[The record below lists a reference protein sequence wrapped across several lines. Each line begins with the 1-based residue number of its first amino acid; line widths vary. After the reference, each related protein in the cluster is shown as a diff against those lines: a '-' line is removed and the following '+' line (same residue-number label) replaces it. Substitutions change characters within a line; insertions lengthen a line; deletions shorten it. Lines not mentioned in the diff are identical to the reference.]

1 MLIKGIS
8 KAVISGKK
16 QIVMNKFTNKKHF
29 IGVDIS
35 NLKLDLSLLK
45 DGSTQGFFDKKVS
58 NDFTGFG
65 FVTEWLAKQNVS
77 PTDSLFC
84 MEHTGVYGLLFIAWL
99 SQMGFD
105 FCVEPALKIKNSMGI
120 TRGKTD
126 KVDARRIA
134 IYAYEK
140 KARLEQYNL
149 PSDLL
154 LQIKQ
159 LLTYRDQLV
168 RISTSL
174 KNSIKSHKKYEKVS
188 GLNSVSAEIEE
199 QIIELDRR
207 IKQVE
212 KQVEELIKSDEDLH
226 KNYKLTRSVIGVA
239 FVIAAHMLVATNNF
253 TSFENG
259 RQFACHAGIA
269 PFAHESGSSIKGK
282 TKISNIADKK
292 IKAILSNGANSAA
305 NWDPVL
311 KEYYQRKAAE
321 GKEHKL
327 IINNIKCKLVNRMF
341 AVIKRQSEYV
351 NIYEQKFL

>member
-1 MLIKGIS
+1 MS
-8 KAVISGKK
+8 
-16 QIVMNKFTNKKHF
+16 KFTKKKHF

-45 DGSTQGFFDKKVS
+45 DGSCQDFFDEKVS

-65 FVTEWLAKQNVS
+65 SVIDLLEKHDVK
-77 PTDSLFC
+77 PEDCLFC

-99 SQMGFD
+99 SQMGYD
-105 FCVEPALKIKNSMGI
+105 FCVEPALKIKNSLGI
-120 TRGKTD
+120 IRGKTD

-134 IYAYEK
+134 NYAFEK

-174 KNSIKSHKKYEKVS
+174 KNSARSHKKYEKVS
-188 GLNSVSAEIEE
+188 GLKSVSADIEE
-199 QIIELDRR
+199 QIIELGRR

-212 KQVEELIKSDEDLH
+212 KQVKELIKSDENLY

-259 RQFACHAGIA
+259 RKFACHAGIA

-292 IKAILSNGANSAA
+292 IKAILGNGANSAA
-305 NWDPVL
+305 NWDPVI
-311 KEYYQRKAAE
+311 KQYYQRKVAE

-341 AVIKRQSEYV
+341 AVVKRQSVYV